1 MIIFGVLALSYG
13 FGVYY
18 LLPLSMVSFNF
29 SLAMSI
35 FFSIL
40 FGMIFSLAVIGINL
54 MPFINFLIL
63 KIILIFENK
72 STKIIVYKNLIAHS
86 DRNRMT
92 SLMFSLTLGF
102 IIFLNIV
109 CGIPFNVERNTML
122 KHKGLHSI

>member
-1 MIIFGVLALSYG
+1 LILFGVLALGYG
-13 FGVYY
+13 FGVYN

-54 MPFINFLIL
+54 MPCINFLIL

>member
-1 MIIFGVLALSYG
+1 
-13 FGVYY
+13 
-18 LLPLSMVSFNF
+18 
-29 SLAMSI
+29 MSI

-54 MPFINFLIL
+54 MPYINFLIL

>member
-1 MIIFGVLALSYG
+1 MYVNILEKNKKDVTGLLIFGVIALSYG

-54 MPFINFLIL
+54 MPYINFLIL
-63 KIILIFENK
+63 KLLLIFE
-72 STKIIVYKNLIAHS
+72 
-86 DRNRMT
+86 
-92 SLMFSLTLGF
+92 
-102 IIFLNIV
+102 
-109 CGIPFNVERNTML
+109 
-122 KHKGLHSI
+122 